1 MKTMYCTLFLSL
13 GLALCAGCGD
23 NSTRSWENGKSQ
35 SSAGTSGSKPADVA
49 DNDTAGDQSDNPHGA
64 ASPQPGINPHSDLV
78 PGAAASAPLENDG
91 TLEIGSIHWT
101 VPKSWDRKSPGMM
114 VTDEYSLARAE
125 GDAENA
131 RFTVSQA
138 KGSLEANI
146 DRWKNKQFS
155 KLDKQY
161 QDSFDVS
168 GCKVTLVDFTG
179 TYVGMQMPGAAP
191 PTSHTDYR
199 MLGAIVEV
207 PKESDMLFI
216 KCYGPAKTIAAHAD
230 EIKGFIRSMKLDK

>member
-1 MKTMYCTLFLSL
+1 MKTLYCTLFLSL

-23 NSTRSWENGKSQ
+23 NSTQSWENGKPK
-35 SSAGTSGSKPADVA
+35 SSAGKSSSKPADVA
-49 DNDTAGDQSDNPHGA
+49 DNDAAGEPSDSAHGT
-64 ASPQPGINPHSDLV
+64 ASPHPGMNPHSDMM
-78 PGAAASAPLENDG
+78 PDASKSALLENDG

-114 VTDEYSLARAE
+114 VTAEYSIAHAE

-131 RFTVSQA
+131 RFTVSKA

-155 KLDKQY
+155 KLDKQN
-161 QDSFDVS
+161 QESFDVS

-191 PTSHTDYR
+191 SASHADYR
-199 MLGAIVEV
+199 LLGAIVEV
-207 PKESDMLFI
+207 PKEPDMIFI

-230 EIKGFIRSMKLDK
+230 EIKGFIRSMKVDK